1 MSTEVLDITATDKP
15 IVVKTKVGRPK
26 ASKTL
31 IAQKIRERV
40 AQLVVE
46 EVDPVIRA
54 QIKSAIGGF
63 STMSVIRNGRGD
75 IEKTIQDELAPNH
88 NAAKLLLEFSGAKP
102 ADKVQHSGV
111 LGIVALVKKLE
122 QDDAGEMGDD

>member
-1 MSTEVLDITATDKP
+1 MNDIVEIKKP
-15 IVVKTKVGRPK
+15 RYMTRPK

-31 IAQKIRERV
+31 ITQKIRERV

-63 STMSVIRNGRGD
+63 STMTIVRNGAGTID
-75 IEKTIQDELAPNH
+75 KTVQDEQAPNH
-88 NAAKLLLEFSGAKP
+88 NAAKLLLEYAGAKP
-102 ADKVQHSGV
+102 ADKVQHSGT

-122 QDDAGEMGDD
+122 ADDAGEMGDD